1 MALRE
6 EWAQSG
12 NRLFKLRS
20 EFPLLVLALVLL
32 ELRLHPPMYLGR
44 TRELLWVALSIVI
57 ACIGEAIR
65 IYAVGHVPGGTSAR
79 STQEPRGSA
88 LNTSGLYS
96 VVRHPL
102 YVGNFL
108 IWMGLALYARSWRL
122 ELLVLFVFWIFYERV
137 MFAEEEY
144 LRGLFGDEYLSWASR
159 TRAFIPSLRGW
170 RAPSM
175 PFSWRVVV
183 RREHSSM
190 FAIVAVFT
198 LLVFAR
204 DFLDDFHVGAHRGWV
219 IVFGAGLLL
228 FLLAVFLTRRTRV
241 LDVEGR

>member
-20 EFPLLVLALVLL
+20 EFPLLVLALVLM
-32 ELRLHPPMYLGR
+32 ELHLRPPIYLGR
-44 TRELLWVALSIVI
+44 TRELLWAGLCILI
-57 ACIGEAIR
+57 TCIGEAIR
-65 IYAVGHVPGGTSAR
+65 VHAVGHVPGGTSAR
-79 STQEPRGSA
+79 STHQPRGSK

-102 YVGNFL
+102 YLGNFL
-108 IWMGLALYARSWRL
+108 VWMGLALYARSWRL
-122 ELLVLFVFWIFYERV
+122 EIIVLLVFWIFYERV

-144 LRGLFGDEYLSWASR
+144 LRELFGQEYLSWASR
-159 TRAFIPSLRGW
+159 TPAFIPALRGW
-170 RAPSM
+170 RAPDM
-175 PFSWRVVV
+175 PFSVRVVA

-190 FAIVAVFT
+190 FAIIAVFT

-204 DFLDDFHVGAHRGWV
+204 DYLDDWHVGRHPGWLALIIGGFVLFV
-219 IVFGAGLLL
+219 I
-228 FLLAVFLTRRTRV
+228 AVLLTRKTNV
-241 LDVEGR
+241 LDVQGR

>member
-32 ELRLHPPMYLGR
+32 ELYLRPPMYLGR
-44 TRELLWVALSIVI
+44 TRELVWVALCILV

-79 STQEPRGSA
+79 STHQPRGST

-102 YVGNFL
+102 YLGNFL
-108 IWMGLALYARSWRL
+108 IWMGLALYARSWRI
-122 ELLVLFVFWIFYERV
+122 ELIVLFVFWIFYERV

-144 LRGLFGDEYLSWASR
+144 LRGLFGEEYLSWSER

-170 RAPSM
+170 RSPEM
-175 PFSWRVVV
+175 PFSARVVV

-204 DFLDDFHVGAHRGWV
+204 DFLDDFQVGLHRGWV
-219 IVFGAGLLL
+219 LL
-228 FLLAVFLTRRTRV
+228 FGVGFVLFLAAVFLTRRTRV